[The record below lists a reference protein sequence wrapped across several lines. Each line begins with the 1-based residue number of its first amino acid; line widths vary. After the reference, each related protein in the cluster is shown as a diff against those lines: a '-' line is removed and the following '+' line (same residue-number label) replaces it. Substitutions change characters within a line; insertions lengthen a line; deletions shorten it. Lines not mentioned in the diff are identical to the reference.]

1 MVGKEQLCEVLDR
14 SHGVSEYILDRVEDW
29 MDSPI

>member
-1 MVGKEQLCEVLDR
+1 VLDR
-14 SHGVSEYILDRVEDW
+14 SRDISEYLLDRVEDW

>member
-1 MVGKEQLCEVLDR
+1 MIGREQLCEVLDR
-14 SHGVSEYILDRVEDW
+14 SHDVSEYLLERVEDW